1 MATKIRFAILLIA
14 TATLSCSPTGE
25 QRKAKTSPE
34 EKALKNWAL
43 SYCIANTLE
52 PGPAKQDALN
62 TAGAYLEAGNQP
74 IEAYEKAT
82 QLIKLYLAK
91 NYTGVTPGAFNTKKC
106 IDLYESAELEWLAR
120 DFNEK

>member
-1 MATKIRFAILLIA
+1 MAAQIKFSILLLATAIL
-14 TATLSCSPTGE
+14 SCAPIGE
-25 QRKAKTSPE
+25 QGKAKTRPE
-34 EKALKNWAL
+34 VNALKNWAL
-43 SYCIANTLE
+43 SYCIASTLE

-91 NYTGVTPGAFNTKKC
+91 NYTGVTSGAFNTMKC
-106 IDLYESAELEWLAR
+106 IDLYESAELDMLAR
-120 DFNEK
+120 DFTKK